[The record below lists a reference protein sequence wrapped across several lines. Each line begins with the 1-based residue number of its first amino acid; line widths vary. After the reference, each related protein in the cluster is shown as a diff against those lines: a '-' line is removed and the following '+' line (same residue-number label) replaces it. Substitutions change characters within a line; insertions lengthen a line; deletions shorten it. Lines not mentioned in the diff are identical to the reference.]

1 MVKEYTVKALMGG
14 HSRNA
19 KKVSVTGAAGLFCMG
34 VEKNG
39 VCEGGRK

>member
-1 MVKEYTVKALMGG
+1 MKALVGG

>member
-1 MVKEYTVKALMGG
+1 MKALMGG

-34 VEKNG
+34 VEING